1 MLFQSL
7 ATDQSKPISN
17 FFQVDG
23 WRSNLVT
30 KEVMKSYYKGD
41 IRSIDNE
48 FSWEES
54 VQEDLE
60 SFFHK
65 LKIGKEEREDIATY
79 FLPKLTNEEMQ
90 LVEMKDQ
97 DHLQEYVWH
106 FIGRPVDVD
115 AEEFEESES
124 DSKYVRAKCVR
135 YTFLLTKY

>member
-1 MLFQSL
+1 MD
-7 ATDQSKPISN
+7 ADQSESVSN
-17 FFQVDG
+17 SFRVDG

-30 KEVMKSYYKGD
+30 KEVMKDFYKGN
-41 IRSIDNE
+41 IRSNDSQ

-60 SFFHK
+60 SFFEK

-79 FLPKLTNEEMQ
+79 FLPKLTNEEMK

-97 DHLQEYVWH
+97 EHLEEYVWY

-115 AEEFEESES
+115 AVEFEESES
-124 DSKYVRAKCVR
+124 NSKYVRAKCVR

>member
-1 MLFQSL
+1 MKDFY
-7 ATDQSKPISN
+7 KGNI
-17 FFQVDG
+17 
-23 WRSNLVT
+23 RSNN
-30 KEVMKSYYKGD
+30 S
-41 IRSIDNE
+41 E

-60 SFFHK
+60 SFFDK
-65 LKIGKEEREDIATY
+65 LKIGKAEREDIATY
-79 FLPKLTNEEMQ
+79 FFPKLTNEEMQ
-90 LVEMKDQ
+90 LVEMKDP

-106 FIGRPVDVD
+106 FIDRPVDVD

>member
-1 MLFQSL
+1 MSYQSL
-7 ATDQSKPISN
+7 ATNQSKPISN
-17 FFQVDG
+17 SFQVDG

-30 KEVMKSYYKGD
+30 KEVMKDFYKGN
-41 IRSIDNE
+41 IRSNDSQ

-60 SFFHK
+60 SFFEK

-79 FLPKLTNEEMQ
+79 FLPKLTNKEMQ

-97 DHLQEYVWH
+97 NHLQEYVWH

-124 DSKYVRAKCVR
+124 NSKYVRAKCVR

>member
-1 MLFQSL
+1 M
-7 ATDQSKPISN
+7 ATDADQSESISN
-17 FFQVDG
+17 SVEVDG

-30 KEVMKSYYKGD
+30 KEVMKDFYKGKIKSND
-41 IRSIDNE
+41 SQ

-54 VQEDLE
+54 VQDDLE
-60 SFFHK
+60 SFFEK

-79 FLPKLTNEEMQ
+79 FLPKLTNEEME
-90 LVEMKDQ
+90 LVEMKDEE
-97 DHLQEYVWH
+97 HLHEYVWH

-115 AEEFEESES
+115 PEELEKSES

>member
-1 MLFQSL
+1 MAIGAIQS
-7 ATDQSKPISN
+7 DIIFNSFK
-17 FFQVDG
+17 VDG

-30 KEVMKSYYKGD
+30 KEVMLGYYKGK
-41 IRSIDNE
+41 IKSKTSY

-60 SFFHK
+60 AFFEK
-65 LKIGKEEREDIATY
+65 LRNGKVERADVATY
-79 FLPKLTNEEMQ
+79 FFPKLTEEELK
-90 LVEMKDQ
+90 LVEMKDP

-106 FIGRPVDVD
+106 VVGRQVDVD
-115 AEEFEESES
+115 SDEMENSES